1 MTATQANALSQQQQ
15 STASARR
22 RICRGELSGARVV
35 LKAYP
40 SGRLPEA
47 DAMAANEV
55 RARQS

>member
-1 MTATQANALSQQQQ
+1 
-15 STASARR
+15 
-22 RICRGELSGARVV
+22 VV

-55 RARQS
+55 TTQNGGQ